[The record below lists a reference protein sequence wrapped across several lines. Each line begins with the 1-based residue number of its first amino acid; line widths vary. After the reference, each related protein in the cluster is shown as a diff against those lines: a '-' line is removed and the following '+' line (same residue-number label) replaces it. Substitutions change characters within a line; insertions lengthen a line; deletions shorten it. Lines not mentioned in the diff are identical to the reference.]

1 MAAHSHQP
9 HSPGHGSASSGHS
22 RVLIAVLGITAVN
35 FLAQVT
41 GAAVS
46 GSLALIADAGH
57 QLTDVMGLLM
67 AWVASVLVRRNASQQ
82 RTWGFHRAEVLAA
95 AVQAMVLTGVAVYVI
110 VEGVR
115 RLLDP
120 PEIRAATMVVFGVI
134 GLAGNLLAIA
144 VLARSREAN
153 LNLRAAF
160 LEVVNDALGSVAVIV
175 AAVVIATTGW
185 LGADALVSLLVGV
198 LILPRAVLIL
208 REAGGVLMESTPKG
222 LDLADVRRH
231 LLEAP
236 HVRDVHDLHAS
247 QIATGLPVLSA
258 HIVVDE
264 SCFRD
269 GHLPELLGRLQSC
282 VAEHFPVSI
291 EHSTF
296 QFEPMDHQIQEPARH
311 A

>member
-1 MAAHSHQP
+1 MAAHSH
-9 HSPGHGSASSGHS
+9 HHGSSAAGHS
-22 RVLIAVLGITAVN
+22 RVLIVVLGITLVN
-35 FLAQVT
+35 FVAQVT
-41 GAAVS
+41 GAALS

-57 QLTDVMGLLM
+57 LLTDVMGLLL
-67 AWVASVLVRRNASQQ
+67 AWGAAMLVRRNASQQ
-82 RTWGFHRAEVLAA
+82 QTWGFHRAEVLAA
-95 AVQAMVLTGVAVYVI
+95 GVQAMVLTGVAVYVI

-120 PEIRAATMVVFGVI
+120 PEIGAATMLAFGVV
-134 GLAGNLLAIA
+134 GLAGNLLALA

-175 AAVVIATTGW
+175 AALVITTTGW

-208 REAGGVLMESTPKG
+208 REAGAVLMESTPKG

-231 LLEAP
+231 LLAAE

-269 GHLPELLGRLQSC
+269 GHLPELLGKLQNC
-282 VAEHFPVSI
+282 VADHFPVSI

-296 QFEPMDHQIQEPARH
+296 QFEPLDHQTQEPARH

>member
-1 MAAHSHQP
+1 MAGHQ
-9 HSPGHGSASSGHS
+9 HHGSEAPGHS
-22 RVLIAVLGITAVN
+22 RVLLVVLGITLVN
-35 FLAQVT
+35 FVAQVA
-41 GAAVS
+41 GAALS

-57 QLTDVMGLLM
+57 QLTDVMGLLL
-67 AWVASVLVRRNASQQ
+67 AWMASVLVRRHASQR

-95 AVQAMVLTGVAVYVI
+95 ALQAIVLTGVAVYVI

-120 PEIRAATMVVFGVI
+120 PEVGAATMVVFGVV
-134 GLAGNLLAIA
+134 GLVGNLLAMAI
-144 VLARSREAN
+144 LARSRDAN

-185 LGADALVSLLVGV
+185 LRADALVSLLVGV

-208 REAGGVLMESTPKG
+208 RDAAAVLMESTPKG

-258 HIVVDE
+258 HIVVDV
-264 SCFRD
+264 SCFSD
-269 GHLPELLGRLQSC
+269 GQLPELLGHLQSC

-296 QFEPMDHQIQEPARH
+296 QFEPLDHQSQEPTHH